1 MSNRSKL
8 GINKKRITA
17 FLALLS
23 FISYMPVSCL
33 PAFAMDIAPDTLP
46 NLNNAV
52 NGNVNIDSI
61 DSNKMNVN
69 VIGGKGTVGQFDWNS
84 FNVGK
89 DATVNWVFNA
99 NNQTALNRVL
109 NGGGMSYIYGKLTES
124 AGTGCPSCVNTS
136 KVILINPSGI
146 LFGNGSQVDLNSFT
160 ASTYDIKGVKNLSEL
175 TEEQLK
181 DYAGVGGT
189 TGTLFDIAGYNK
201 TVSFV
206 ANDNMVD
213 GNGYIT
219 GDATGTKLASI
230 IADGASIKA
239 NKTVAMVGNKIDIS
253 NSDIRTTYSSTPNT
267 SNATQTRSNVKL
279 VTGDGV
285 NFYYTSA
292 GNIDNNV
299 TTTASAAKTSGQE
312 YGINIKDSE
321 IRTGNFLAYNG
332 VKDNGKIDIQNSTVY
347 SKKLLGTDTT
357 VNGTAY
363 DATETGTNGNI
374 QISSKG
380 TVSIADSNIQ
390 TTNDSDK
397 AANIGYGNLTISG
410 NEGVTIKNTQVR
422 TADTTKNDNTTNITA
437 GNISIS
443 SSNGN
448 VNLIQ
453 DKPTS
458 GVPSVDGKYDTTA
471 IVASGNLEINAKD
484 SVNVDG
490 YDKIQAVGYEYATDT
505 DRTITINANNANF
518 KNTLL
523 NAKNAIVNAGN
534 KIDMNKTTVVADNT
548 KLYGADTTIDNSLL
562 QYKDLAFYDAN
573 KSKTNNVT
581 IKNNTTFND
590 KDSEV
595 LKIST
600 NGNLTLDNA
609 NLNKQAYGSTTVSNQ
624 KAISLESTKGN
635 ISIQNGSNVVTSNG
649 AFTADAKNG
658 SINVSD
664 SNVYATTGNVGLTAK
679 NNIAVKDSSVWAN
692 NGDMNV
698 ISTAGKVT
706 ANGSEII
713 AEGGNT
719 VIDQALSMNIDE
731 DFANSTIGSTNKLS
745 LISDADITGT
755 QLSAGTGKINDYTD
769 LISLNNDDINTHFI
783 FAGALVEAGNDISIT
798 DLASANK
805 VDFVAGNNIN
815 LASTVDMTLTDVTT
829 KAGNNAN
836 IAAAGKLTT
845 DNYEILGGKKTT
857 LSGKTVS
864 TAKDTVIKTNQN
876 KLAVN
881 AEGAIDIA
889 VTGVTNTKNGLEINA
904 DVNTSKGSDPLEG
917 KTVKV
922 NAKDGTLAISKI
934 KADTLDIKANKI
946 LKADTTIS
954 KDTDNVGAMVEAG
967 ADIDNK
973 GYIEVRTD
981 GGFNLDATTDY
992 NEGNK
997 DIYTGGN
1004 YGTTIDESTVP
1015 VGDKYDKVTD
1025 VDKTTTVEKELIKSE
1040 TIKGEEIGRTET
1052 ERTPVGDPVITTE
1065 REDNVKGPNGEDGYT
1080 ITTTTEQEYEVT
1092 TEVTYDATKEDTYKQ
1107 TEVTETTTETTTYQD
1122 YETTTKTRDEQHIAT
1137 LNKEEQNGFVLVYGK
1152 GSTDKTTESKV
1163 VDVNTSTETSRVE
1176 LENKVVKTPTTITET
1191 ITSKD
1196 IDVKKDVVFCE
1207 YEDEVIP
1214 DMADPDVDPSSLVK
1228 IPRHSEG
1235 ISNQAPVQN
1244 DLADTTATVVAAAAR
1259 LQIDEENEEDSDEGL
1274 LE

>member
-397 AANIGYGNLTISG
+397 AADIGYGNLTISG

-731 DFANSTIGSTNKLS
+731 DFANSTVGSTNKLS

-857 LSGKTVS
+857 LSGKTVT

-881 AEGAIDIA
+881 ADGAIDIA
-889 VTGVTNTKNGLEINA
+889 VTGVTNTKNGIEINA
-904 DVNTSKGSDPLEG
+904 DVNTSQGSDPLEG

-934 KADTLDIKANKI
+934 KADTLDLTANKI

-981 GGFNLDATTDY
+981 GGFNLDATKDY
-992 NEGNK
+992 NDGNK

-1004 YGTTIDESTVP
+1004 YGTTIDESTVA
-1015 VGDKYDKVTD
+1015 VGDEYDKVTD
-1025 VDKTTTVEKELIKSE
+1025 VDKNTTIEEELIKSE
-1040 TIKGEEIGRTET
+1040 TIKGDEIGRTET

>member
-1 MSNRSKL
+1 MSTRSKL

-23 FISYMPVSCL
+23 FVSYMPVSCL
-33 PAFAMDIAPDTLP
+33 PAFAVNIDAGTLP
-46 NLNNAV
+46 DLNNAINGSVDV
-52 NGNVNIDSI
+52 NGN
-61 DSNKMNVN
+61 KMDVN

-109 NGGGMSYIYGKLTES
+109 NSGGISYIYGKLTES

-146 LFGNGSQVDLNSFT
+146 VFGNGSQVDLNSFT
-160 ASTYDIKGVKNLSEL
+160 ASTYDIKGAKNIEDL
-175 TEEQLK
+175 LK
-181 DYAGVGGT
+181 DQEAYKQYAGTGGT
-189 TGTLFDIAGYNK
+189 SGTLFDIAGYNK

-239 NKTVAMVGNKIDIS
+239 NKTVAMVGNKIDIQ
-253 NSDIRTTYSSTPNT
+253 NSDIRTTYTSTPNT

-299 TTTASAAKTSGQE
+299 TTTAAAAKVSGEE

-332 VKDNGKIDIQNSTVY
+332 VKDNGKIDIQNSTIY
-347 SKKLLGTDTT
+347 SRKLLGTDTT
-357 VNGTAY
+357 IGDKEY
-363 DATETGTNGNI
+363 SATQTGTNGNI
-374 QISSKG
+374 QITSKG
-380 TVSIADSNIQ
+380 TVNISDSNVQ
-390 TTNDSDK
+390 TTNEDSK
-397 AANIGYGNLTISG
+397 AQSYDIGYGNLTIEGS
-410 NEGVTIKNTQVR
+410 EGVTIKNSQVR
-422 TADTTKNDNTTNITA
+422 SADSTKNTDSNNIKA
-437 GNISIS
+437 GNITIA
-443 SSNGN
+443 SSNGS

-453 DKPTS
+453 DKTTS
-458 GVPSVDGKYDTTA
+458 GVPSVGGIYNTTG
-471 IVASGNLEINAKD
+471 IVSAGNLEINAKD
-484 SVNVDG
+484 TVNVEG
-490 YDKIQAVGYEYATDT
+490 YDKIQAKGYGATTNT
-505 DRTITINANNANF
+505 DRTITVNAGNASF
-518 KNTLL
+518 KDTLL
-523 NAKNAIVNAGN
+523 NAKNAIVNADN

-548 KLYGADTTIDNSLL
+548 KLYGANTTIDNSLL
-562 QYKDLAFYDAN
+562 QYNDLAFYDAN
-573 KSKTNNVT
+573 GSKTNNVT
-581 IKNNTTFND
+581 VKNNTTFND

-609 NLNKQAYGSTTVSNQ
+609 NLKKQSYNSTTTANQ
-624 KAISLESTKGN
+624 KAVNLESTKGN
-635 ISIQNGSNVVTSNG
+635 ITIQNGSDVQTTNG
-649 AFTADAKNG
+649 SFTANAKNG
-658 SINVSD
+658 AIQIND
-664 SNVYATTGNVGLTAK
+664 SNIYATTGDVELNAK
-679 NNIAVKDSSVWAN
+679 NNIASTNSKVWAKDGN
-692 NGDMNV
+692 MTLT
-698 ISTAGKVT
+698 STAGKVT
-706 ANGSEII
+706 ANGSTII

-719 VIDQALSMNIDE
+719 VVDQALSMNIDE
-731 DFANSTIGSTNKLS
+731 DFANSTVGATNKLS

-755 QLSAGTGKINDYTD
+755 TLTAGGAKINDYTD
-769 LISLNNDDINTHFI
+769 LVSLNNDDINTHFI

-805 VDFVAGNNIN
+805 VDFVAGNNID
-815 LASTVDMTLTDVTT
+815 LASTVDMTLTDVST
-829 KAGNNAN
+829 KAGNNTN

-845 DNYEILGGKKTT
+845 ADYEILGGKKTT
-857 LSGKTVS
+857 LSGKTVT

-881 AEGAIDIA
+881 AEGAVDIA
-889 VTGVTNTKNGLEINA
+889 VTGVTNAKNGIEINA
-904 DVNTSKGSDPLEG
+904 DVNTSQGSDPLEG

-934 KADTLDIKANKI
+934 KADTLDLTANKI

-981 GGFNLDATTDY
+981 GGFNLDATKDY
-992 NEGNK
+992 NDGNK

-1004 YGTTIDESTVP
+1004 YGTTIDESTVA
-1015 VGDKYDKVTD
+1015 VGDEYDKVTD
-1025 VDKTTTVEKELIKSE
+1025 VDKNTTIEEELIKSE
-1040 TIKGEEIGRTET
+1040 TIKGDEIGRTET

-1152 GSTDKTTESKV
+1152 GSTDKTTETKV
-1163 VDVNTSTETSRVE
+1163 VDVNTSTSTTRTE
-1176 LENKVVKTPTTITET
+1176 LDNKVVTTPTTITET

-1196 IDVKKDVVFCE
+1196 VDVKKDVVFCE
-1207 YEDEVIP
+1207 YEDVVAP
-1214 DMADPDVDPSSLVK
+1214 DADFDSWTR

-1259 LQIDEENEEDSDEGL
+1259 LQIDDEGNEEDDSDDGL

>member
-23 FISYMPVSCL
+23 FVSYMPISCL
-33 PAFAMDIAPDTLP
+33 PAFA
-46 NLNNAV
+46 
-52 NGNVNIDSI
+52 VNIDAGTLPDLNNSI
-61 DSNKMNVN
+61 NGSVDVDGNQMNVN

-109 NGGGMSYIYGKLTES
+109 AGGGMSYIYGKLTES
-124 AGTGCPSCVNTS
+124 SGSGCPSCVNTS

-160 ASTYDIKGVKNLSEL
+160 ASTYDIKGAKNIEDLL
-175 TEEQLK
+175 QDPQAYA
-181 DYAGVGGT
+181 DYAGTGGT
-189 TGTLFDIAGYNK
+189 TGGLFNIAGYNK

-219 GDATGTKLASI
+219 ADATGTKLASI

-239 NKTVAMVGNKIDIS
+239 NKSIAMVGNKIDIN
-253 NSDIRTTYSSTPNT
+253 NSDIRTTYTSTPNT

-299 TTTASAAKTSGQE
+299 TTTASAPKTSGKE
-312 YGINIKDSE
+312 YGININNSE

-332 VKDNGKIDIQNSTVY
+332 VKDNGKIDIQNTTIY
-347 SKKLLGTDTT
+347 SRKLLGTD
-357 VNGTAY
+357 VNIGGQDY
-363 DATETGTNGNI
+363 SATETGTNGNI
-374 QISSKG
+374 QITSKG
-380 TVSIADSNIQ
+380 TTNIENSNIQ
-390 TTNDSDK
+390 TTNEDNKPQTVD
-397 AANIGYGNLTISG
+397 IGYGNLVIEG
-410 NEGVTIKNTQVR
+410 DEGVTIKNSQIR
-422 TADTTKNDNTTNITA
+422 SADSTKNTDSNNIKA
-437 GNISIS
+437 GNITIS
-443 SSNGN
+443 SSNGS

-453 DKPTS
+453 DEATS
-458 GVPSVDGKYDTTA
+458 GVASADGKYNTTG
-471 IVASGNLEINAKD
+471 IVAAGNLEINAKD

-490 YDKIQAVGYEYATDT
+490 YDKLQAVGYGATKDT
-505 DRTITINANNANF
+505 NRTITVNAGNVSF

-523 NAKNAIVNAGN
+523 NAKNAIINADN
-534 KIDMNKTTVVADNT
+534 KIDVNGTKVIADNT
-548 KLYGADTTIDNSLL
+548 KLYGTNTTVDNSLL
-562 QYKDLAFYDAN
+562 QYNDLAFYDADG
-573 KSKTNNVT
+573 SKTNNVT

-590 KDSEV
+590 KNSDV
-595 LKIST
+595 LTIST

-609 NLNKQAYGSTTVSNQ
+609 TLNKQAYGSSDTTKQN
-624 KAISLESTKGN
+624 AINLESTKGN
-635 ISIQNGSNVVTSNG
+635 IAIQNGSNVKTANG
-649 AFTADAKNG
+649 SFTANANNG
-658 SINVSD
+658 SITVSD
-664 SNVYATTGNVGLTAK
+664 SNVYATNGNVNLTAK
-679 NNIAVKDSSVWAN
+679 NNIASTNSEVWAN
-692 NGDMNV
+692 NGNMTLT
-698 ISTAGKVT
+698 STAGKVT
-706 ANGSEII
+706 ANGSKII

-731 DFANSTIGSTNKLS
+731 DFANSTIGATNKLS

-755 QLSAGTGKINDYTD
+755 TLAAGTGKINDYTN
-769 LISLNNDDINTHFI
+769 LVSLNNDDINTHFI
-783 FAGALVEAGNDISIT
+783 FAGALVEAGNNISIT

-805 VDFVAGNNIN
+805 VDFVAGNDIN
-815 LASTVDMTLTDVTT
+815 LASTSDMLLTDVSTN
-829 KAGNNAN
+829 AVNNTN

-845 DNYEILGGKKTT
+845 ADYEILGGKKTT
-857 LSGKTVS
+857 LSGKTVT
-864 TAKDTVIKTNQN
+864 TADNTVIATNQN

-881 AEGAIDIA
+881 AEGAVDIA
-889 VTGVTNTKNGLEINA
+889 VTGVTNTKNGIEINA
-904 DVNTSKGSDPLEG
+904 DVNTSQGSDPLEG

-922 NAKDGTLAISKI
+922 TAKDGTLAISKI
-934 KADTLDIKANKI
+934 KADTLDLTANKI

-954 KDTDNVGAMVEAG
+954 AETDNVGAMVEAG

-992 NEGNK
+992 NEGNEG
-997 DIYTGGN
+997 IYTGGN
-1004 YGTTIDESTVP
+1004 YGTTVSDPIKEN
-1015 VGDKYDKVTD
+1015 VGDQYT
-1025 VDKTTTVEKELIKSE
+1025 EKEIIGDTDIQIEEELVDSSE
-1040 TIKGEEIGRTET
+1040 PVKGDEISKTET
-1052 ERTPVGDPVITTE
+1052 GRTPVGEPSVSTE
-1065 REDNVKGPNGEDGYT
+1065 RQDNVKGPNGEDGYT
-1080 ITTTTEQEYEVT
+1080 ITTTTEQEYEIT
-1092 TEVTYDATKEDTYKQ
+1092 TETTYEATRTDTYKQ
-1107 TEVTETTTETTTYQD
+1107 TEVKTETEQTTTYQD
-1122 YETTTKTRDEQHIAT
+1122 YKVTTNSRDEQHIAT

-1152 GSTDKTTESKV
+1152 NSTNTQTGREIISQTTEDKV
-1163 VDVNTSTETSRVE
+1163 TRTDLGTKDVTV
-1176 LENKVVKTPTTITET
+1176 PTTITEVNT
-1191 ITSKD
+1191 ERKVITDTK
-1196 IDVKKDVVFCE
+1196 VVFCE
-1207 YEDEVIP
+1207 YEDVVTP
-1214 DMADPDVDPSSLVK
+1214 DTDFDSWTR

-1259 LQIDEENEEDSDEGL
+1259 LQIDDEGNEDDEEDSI